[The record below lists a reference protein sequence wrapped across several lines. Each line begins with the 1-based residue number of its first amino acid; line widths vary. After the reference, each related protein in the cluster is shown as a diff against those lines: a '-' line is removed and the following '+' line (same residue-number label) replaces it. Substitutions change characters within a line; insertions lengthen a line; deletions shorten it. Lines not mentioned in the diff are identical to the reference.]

1 MALNPLTLRLV
12 LAVIPLTTA
21 RFGMNASPSAPD
33 GGLSSTPEGL
43 FLPIGLAVAGVLL
56 LVIIARWRL
65 KAAQTSEA
73 AESDA
78 GLPGDP
84 DAASASDRN
93 LPRWLDPSVV
103 AARFRTDTTT
113 AVRAAAAVAIAP
125 ARAPVVF
132 TGPIDE
138 LAQRMRVRYDGV
150 PLLDRPDDVL
160 GRTLGELDGGDE
172 VELLERGEIW
182 ARVKTP
188 KAAAGWLPSMT
199 LAPVATDAEEN
210 DLDAREPIQPE
221 PPMPADDS
229 PTLEALLETIAAQR
243 LARQEVAI
251 GPDREAPVT
260 VNDAPLAPKRPRS
273 RTPRSDRPAVQR
285 LAHQEPARG
294 LDPEPAAQLDLAPAA
309 PKRPRSR
316 QPRTDR
322 PSARP
327 H

>member
-1 MALNPLTLRLV
+1 MALNPATLRLV

-33 GGLSSTPEGL
+33 GGLSGAPDGIL
-43 FLPIGLAVAGVLL
+43 LPIGLGLAGVLL

-65 KAAQTSEA
+65 KAAQRSEA
-73 AESDA
+73 AESDT
-78 GLPGDP
+78 GLLGDS
-84 DAASASDRN
+84 DAVSTNDRN

-125 ARAPVVF
+125 TRAPVVF
-132 TGPIDE
+132 TGPIDQ
-138 LAQRMRVRYDGV
+138 LAERMRVRYDGV

-188 KAAAGWLPSMT
+188 KAASGWLPSMT
-199 LAPVATDAEEN
+199 LAPVATVAEE
-210 DLDAREPIQPE
+210 DDQEAREPIQPE

-260 VNDAPLAPKRPRS
+260 VTNAPLAPKRPRS
-273 RTPRSDRPAVQR
+273 RTPGSDRPAVRR
-285 LAHQEPARG
+285 LAPQEPERRI
-294 LDPEPAAQLDLAPAA
+294 DPEPAAQLDLAPAA

-322 PSARP
+322 PAARP

>member
-1 MALNPLTLRLV
+1 MALNPVTPRLV

-21 RFGMNASPSAPD
+21 RFGMNASLSAPDAGLFSAPD
-33 GGLSSTPEGL
+33 GLL
-43 FLPIGLAVAGVLL
+43 LPIGLALAGILL
-56 LVIIARWRL
+56 LLIVARWRL
-65 KAAQTSEA
+65 KSGQPSEA
-73 AESDA
+73 AESDTS
-78 GLPGDP
+78 GPGDP
-84 DAASASDRN
+84 ESASTSDRS

-113 AVRAAAAVAIAP
+113 AVRAAAAVAIGP
-125 ARAPVVF
+125 ARAPIVF
-132 TGPIDE
+132 TGPTDE
-138 LAQRMRVRYDGV
+138 LTERMRVRYDGV

-199 LAPVATDAEEN
+199 LAPVAAIAEED
-210 DLDAREPIQPE
+210 DLDAPEPILPE

-229 PTLEALLETIAAQR
+229 PTLEALLATIAAQR
-243 LARQEVAI
+243 LARQEVAV

-260 VNDAPLAPKRPRS
+260 VDVAQPAPKRTRS
-273 RTPRSDRPAVQR
+273 RTPRGDRPAVKR
-285 LAHQEPARG
+285 LAPHEPAR
-294 LDPEPAAQLDLAPAA
+294 LADPEPAAQLDAVPAA

-316 QPRTDR
+316 QPGTDR
-322 PSARP
+322 PAARP